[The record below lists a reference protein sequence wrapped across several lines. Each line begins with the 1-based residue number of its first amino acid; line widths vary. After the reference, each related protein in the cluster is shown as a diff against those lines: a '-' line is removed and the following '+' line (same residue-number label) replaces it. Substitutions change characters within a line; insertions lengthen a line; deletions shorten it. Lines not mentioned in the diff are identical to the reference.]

1 MVNLVVFSDL
11 FGRGNG
17 CQRFLTTKE
26 RHIPTGLEGVGFNK
40 SGVEIFRR
48 IRGNSGAEPLVSSK
62 LREIGAKD
70 TLGWRR
76 VDLVVRHTGK
86 IIKIL
91 FSLNGNRILWFGG
104 KGTSSTNQQNEYG
117 GR

>member
-1 MVNLVVFSDL
+1 M
-11 FGRGNG
+11 
-17 CQRFLTTKE
+17 
-26 RHIPTGLEGVGFNK
+26 
-40 SGVEIFRR
+40 EIFLRVP
-48 IRGNSGAEPLVSSK
+48 GNYGGMHLASSK

-91 FSLNGNRILWFGG
+91 FSLNGNRVFWFGG
-104 KGTSSTNQQNEYG
+104 KGTSSTNQQNE
-117 GR
+117 